1 MAASSDSELR
11 PHVEEELGS
20 STTND
25 DYLERAGLLETS
37 HAEEVLI
44 TDVSDRESMTATP
57 ATNQP

>member
-1 MAASSDSELR
+1 
-11 PHVEEELGS
+11 VEEELGS